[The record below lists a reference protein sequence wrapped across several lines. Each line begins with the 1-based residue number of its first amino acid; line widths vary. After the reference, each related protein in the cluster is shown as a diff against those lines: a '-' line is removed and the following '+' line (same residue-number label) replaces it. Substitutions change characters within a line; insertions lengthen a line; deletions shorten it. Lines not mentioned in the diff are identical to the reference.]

1 MAHGEA
7 CSLLV
12 ADGAQNPPVGM
23 EHRGG
28 EVFASVLQ
36 PLVGAMLRAM
46 PLGSV
51 LLKGEWLTDCHSF
64 VNQQSASPAVHRL
77 NVPNSGAKVTR
88 HLLNVDGVSFV
99 GSLCELA
106 VLQPRIFAESRES
119 GFLGCGSHLIK
130 SDGGISGEREEN
142 CQSIPRRGERG
153 AID

>member
-1 MAHGEA
+1 MADGEA
-7 CSLLV
+7 CPLLV

-51 LLKGEWLTDCHSF
+51 LLKGEWLTDCHLF
-64 VNQQSASPAVHRL
+64 VNQQSASPAAHRL
-77 NVPNSGAKVTR
+77 NVLNSGAKVAGN
-88 HLLNVDGVSFV
+88 LLNVDGVSFV

-106 VLQPRIFAESRES
+106 VFQPRIFAESRES
-119 GFLGCGSHLIK
+119 SFLGCSESHLIK
-130 SDGGISGEREEN
+130 SNGGG
-142 CQSIPRRGERG
+142 
-153 AID
+153 